1 MQSIIAIQ
9 HADDFMVN
17 TCVPILA
24 HSTYKAAAVVSE
36 FQIFTLLL
44 SMDVSSNCQVAL

>member
-1 MQSIIAIQ
+1 MQDILDIQ
-9 HADDFMVN
+9 RADDFMVT

-24 HSTYKAAAVVSE
+24 HSTHNAAAMISE